1 MKVSSLVANSGTK
14 ALALFLAFVAW
25 FVVSAPRRERLF
37 ERAFAV
43 PLALVGVPRD
53 LVITTPVQDNINV
66 RLRGRSSAL
75 RSLSSQNLEATV
87 DLSASQPGDFILTV
101 RPQALNVPAGIDVVS
116 IDPTRVK
123 FRLERLRQKIV
134 PIRAFLVGEPSSGFT
149 AGDPTINPAEA
160 LVSGPASQ
168 IRNVTEVATERVIMA
183 GRSATFVQNVG
194 LVGDSPL
201 VRVVE
206 PLTAQVT
213 VPMLATSPA
222 VGDPEK
228 ASAAPNAKATE
239 RKER

>member
-1 MKVSSLVANSGTK
+1 MRISSLFDHAGTK
-14 ALALFLAFVAW
+14 LLALFLAFVAW

-53 LVITTPVQDNINV
+53 LVITTPVADNINV

-87 DLSASQPGDFILTV
+87 DMSASQPGDFILTV

-116 IDPTRVK
+116 IDPGRVK
-123 FRLERLRQKIV
+123 FRLERLRQKVV
-134 PIRAFLVGEPSSGFT
+134 PIRAFLVGAPNPGLT
-149 AGDPTINPAEA
+149 AGDPTIEPPEA

-168 IRNVTEVATERVIMA
+168 IRNVSEVATERVIMT

-194 LVGDSPL
+194 LVADSPL

-213 VPMLATSPA
+213 VPMASAPSAGAESESSAASPA
-222 VGDPEK
+222 AKTGD
-228 ASAAPNAKATE
+228 

>member
-1 MKVSSLVANSGTK
+1 MKLRSIVAHSGTK
-14 ALALFLAFVAW
+14 LLALLLAFVAW
-25 FVVSAPRRERLF
+25 FIVSAPRRERLF

-53 LVITTPVQDNINV
+53 LVITTPVPDNINV

-87 DLSASQPGDFILTV
+87 DLSTSQPGDFILTV
-101 RPQALNVPAGIDVVS
+101 RPQALNVPPGIDVVS

-134 PIRAFLVGEPSSGFT
+134 PIRAFLVGAPSPGYT
-149 AGDPTINPAEA
+149 AGDPTINPSEA

-194 LVGDSPL
+194 LVADSPL

-213 VPMLATSPA
+213 VPMLTGPTAGGELENSATPP
-222 VGDPEK
+222 GPK
-228 ASAAPNAKATE
+228 ASD